1 MQIIIVTNYF
11 PPEIGAASN
20 RINNLS
26 NSLSDYYDYVN
37 IIAPLPNYPTGKI
50 FNNYSQKIYSK
61 EKNDKIN
68 IYRYWIYPS
77 NSKNIIKRIMSML
90 SFATTLWFFAFNIH
104 ILRKSKWV
112 IIQNSPLLV
121 SFSSIIL
128 FKLFF
133 S

>member
-50 FNNYSQKIYSK
+50 FNNYSQKFIQRK
-61 EKNDKIN
+61 KMIRLIFIDIGFIHPIAKI
-68 IYRYWIYPS
+68 
-77 NSKNIIKRIMSML
+77 L
-90 SFATTLWFFAFNIH
+90 
-104 ILRKSKWV
+104 
-112 IIQNSPLLV
+112 
-121 SFSSIIL
+121 
-128 FKLFF
+128 
-133 S
+133 